1 MRYKIERISHWRSL
15 SGHTHRSYSSN
26 ALCYYKLSS
35 SNEINLCCSFEHLV
49 TIWIDQTENLN
60 EESNYEYNRCLAHFD
75 KTNLVE
81 NIYSQRDQI
90 LVCHQ
95 TLVNLWNALNGQFIK
110 SFSWHV
116 HAIAKDP
123 KSDFIAL
130 FEKSFRKFLLF
141 FN

>member
-1 MRYKIERISHWRSL
+1 M
-15 SGHTHRSYSSN
+15 
-26 ALCYYKLSS
+26 
-35 SNEINLCCSFEHLV
+35 V